1 MPFSQTYKILIMKV
15 ESLFIKNIDSLINPN
30 WKSRPKDGFWV
41 FHKISSD
48 LQQDFSG
55 WDSIIYEEVKRKK

>member
-1 MPFSQTYKILIMKV
+1 MKV